1 MTFHLF
7 LHMKLFLD
15 TQNFDKEKD
24 AVNTWL
30 QSQVAFFYN
39 KEIQK
44 LVPHYDKYLND
55 GGNYVEK

>member
-1 MTFHLF
+1 
-7 LHMKLFLD
+7 MKLFLD
-15 TQNFDKEKD
+15 TQNFDKEID

-55 GGNYVEK
+55 GGNY